1 MPFTTKVKK
10 TGELFGATTDLGTD
24 QKSYRDARSPLDPKK
39 IYAGHLFPG
48 PRSSQLSSCE
58 V

>member
-10 TGELFGATTDLGTD
+10 TGELFDATTDLGTD
-24 QKSYRDARSPLDPKK
+24 QKSYRDARSPLDPMK

-48 PRSSQLSSCE
+48 PAL
-58 V
+58 